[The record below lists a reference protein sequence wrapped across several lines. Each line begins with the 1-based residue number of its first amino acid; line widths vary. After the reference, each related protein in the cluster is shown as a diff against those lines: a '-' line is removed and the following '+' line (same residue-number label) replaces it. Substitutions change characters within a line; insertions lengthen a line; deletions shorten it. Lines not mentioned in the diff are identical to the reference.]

1 MKNIKLILLFASIV
15 TVFSC
20 SFEDGPIEFEYTM
33 VSFPNQNYV
42 RNVIVGEGLEMNIGV
57 TFSGVLNNTMQREV
71 GYEIDPTL
79 VPAGKTML
87 PADYYTLGHSNTITI
102 NKGKLDGY
110 LNVKLDS
117 VKFLADPQSLTGV
130 YVIPVKLVSKNNID
144 SINESKNYM
153 VVSVSY
159 FAKQEANYTYYGTV
173 TKTKGST
180 VNTVRF
186 KSDPT
191 QNNSFRLLRTTGP
204 TTMKLVAD
212 PIGTNDPAKGVYSLL
227 LNTPVTGGNVTIAA
241 DPASAIAVSPLAD
254 SAFDT
259 ATRTF
264 TLSYTYT
271 LNDGTVC
278 NSADTLVYRNRIRD
292 VQANGVYI
300 NDWR

>member
-1 MKNIKLILLFASIV
+1 MKKIKWMLLFATV
-15 TVFSC
+15 TLFSC
-20 SFEDGPIEFEYTM
+20 SFQDDPVKYLHTM
-33 VSFPNQNYV
+33 VGFPNQGYV

-57 TFSGVLNNTMQREV
+57 TFSGIQNNTMQREV

-79 VPAGKTML
+79 VPTSKTIL
-87 PADYYTLGHSNTITI
+87 PADYYTLSHPNTITI

-130 YVIPVKLVSKNNID
+130 YVIPIKLVSKNNID
-144 SINESKNYM
+144 SINQSKNYM

-180 VNTVRF
+180 TTSVRF

-191 QNNSFRLLRTTGP
+191 QNNSFRLLKTTGP

-212 PIGTNDPAKGVYSLL
+212 PIGANDPAKGVYSLL
-227 LNTPVTGGNVTIAA
+227 VNVPILGGNVTIAA
-241 DPASAIAVSPLAD
+241 DPASAIAVSPVAGL
-254 SAFDT
+254 SFYT
-259 ATRTF
+259 AQRTF

-278 NSADTLVYRNRIRD
+278 NAADTLVYRNRIRD
-292 VQANGVYI
+292 MQANGVYI

>member
-1 MKNIKLILLFASIV
+1 MKNIKLILLFVSTV
-15 TVFSC
+15 TFFSC
-20 SFEDGPIEFEYTM
+20 SFEDDPIEFEYTM

-42 RNVIVGEGLEMNIGV
+42 RNVIVGEGLELNVGV
-57 TFSGVLNNTMQREV
+57 IFSGIQNNTIQREV

-79 VPAGKTML
+79 VPAGKTIL
-87 PADYYTLGHSNTITI
+87 PADYYTLGHPNTITI

-117 VKFLADPQSLTGV
+117 TKFLADSKSLTGE
-130 YVIPVKLVSKNNID
+130 YVIPIKLVSKNNID
-144 SINESKNYM
+144 SINQSKNFM
-153 VVSVSY
+153 VISVSY

-173 TKTKGST
+173 TKTKSGTTNS
-180 VNTVRF
+180 VRF

-204 TTMKLVAD
+204 TIMKLISD
-212 PIGTNDPAKGVYSLL
+212 PIGTNDPAKGVYSFLV
-227 LNTPVTGGNVTIAA
+227 NVPVTGGDVTIAA
-241 DPASAIAVSPLAD
+241 DPASAIAVSPVESSSFD
-254 SAFDT
+254 SAK
-259 ATRTF
+259 RTF

-278 NSADTLVYRNRIRD
+278 NSTDTLVYRNRIRD
-292 VQANGVYI
+292 MQANGVYI